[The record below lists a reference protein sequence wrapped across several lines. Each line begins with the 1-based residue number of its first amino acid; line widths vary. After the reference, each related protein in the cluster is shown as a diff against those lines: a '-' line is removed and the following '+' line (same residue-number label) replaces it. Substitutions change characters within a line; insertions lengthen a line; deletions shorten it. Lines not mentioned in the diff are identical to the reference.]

1 VPEGACSYLAEPYS
15 YAEARALAAG
25 LGVSEPLAVTL
36 VRRGYRTVEDARH
49 FLDADE
55 SHDPL
60 RFEGMASVV
69 ESLLAAAKAG
79 RRITVHG
86 DYDVDGVCST
96 AILTAALRELGAECD
111 WYIPDRLGEGYGL
124 SLEGVRRLAA
134 RGTEVLLTADCG
146 IGCATEVEAARG
158 AGIEVVVT
166 DHHSPPEQLPDCPI
180 LHPALGGY
188 PFAELCGTA
197 VAYKLAC
204 ALRTA
209 ACGPD
214 AERDEADLDLV
225 ALATV
230 ADMVPLVGENRSLV
244 RRGLTVAR
252 RARRPGLRALIA
264 ASGSEPERLDEG
276 DFSFRLAPRIN
287 AAGRLYRADAGVEL
301 FLTADD
307 ERAAE
312 IASEL
317 DRANFERQQAERE
330 VDGAAEAAL
339 RELPDELRDAPAL
352 VIAGHGWHPG
362 VVGIVAS
369 RLVERHWRPAILL
382 SFDAEGRGR
391 GSGRSIPGFDLL
403 EGLEACSRHLTRF
416 GGHRAAAGLELEI
429 SELDAFREAFIAH
442 AAKTLGPE
450 ELTRT
455 ERIDA
460 LVGGDG
466 LGLQLAEELER
477 LAPFG
482 AGNPGVRLMVPSAK
496 LGDVRSMGEGKHSRF
511 SLSSGGA
518 RALGVA
524 FGRSSLPASDA
535 VDAAVRLEVNQWN
548 GSVEPRVVL
557 RELYDLVEQPTQE
570 PAPTPL
576 HRCRCDGEE
585 WWRRFDDELGCEPR
599 TWPGQPLL
607 EAARA
612 GAEREAIRARGSAIA
627 TIAEL
632 VSSGESVLALCADAS
647 RRAELAGGATGLSR
661 FGSGAA
667 LIACGRCGGAEL
679 DGLAAR
685 FEAGLAL
692 TDFWALARAPRI
704 ALGFDHV
711 VLVDPPPFPHFA
723 ALAARGRS
731 DDPGFLHSAWSEQE
745 RGFTLRVLE
754 HEFGMRQPLRDVFRG
769 LCKAKSTERDA
780 LREALVGSGEHIHS
794 PELAA
799 RCVRVLRELDLVQG
813 DASDHEWSPRVV
825 SSEHTQLERSGAFRA
840 YGSRSEEGKRYLASL
855 RQQ

>member
-15 YAEARALAAG
+15 YAEARALSAG
-25 LGVSEPLAVTL
+25 LGVSEPVAVTL
-36 VRRGYRTVEDARH
+36 VRRGYRTIEDARR

-60 RFEGMASVV
+60 RFEGMAAVV
-69 ESLLAAAKAG
+69 ETLLAAAKAG

-96 AILTAALRELGAECD
+96 AILTAALRGLDANCD

-134 RGTEVLLTADCG
+134 RGTEVLLTVDCG
-146 IGCATEVEAARG
+146 IGCATEVEAARQ

-166 DHHSPPEQLPDCPI
+166 DHHSPPQQLPDCPI

-209 ACGPD
+209 AWGPD

-264 ASGSEPERLDEG
+264 ASGTEPERLDEG

-301 FLTADD
+301 FLTAD
-307 ERAAE
+307 EGRAAE

-339 RELPDELRDAPAL
+339 RELPEELRAASAL
-352 VIAGHGWHPG
+352 VIAGQGWHPG

-369 RLVERHWRPAILL
+369 RLVERHWRPTILL
-382 SFDAEGRGR
+382 SFDAEGKGR

-403 EGLEACSRHLTRF
+403 GGLEACSRHLTRF
-416 GGHRAAAGLELEI
+416 GGHRAAAGLELEA
-429 SELDAFREAFIAH
+429 SELDAFRKAFIAH
-442 AAKTLGPE
+442 AAETLGAE

-524 FGRSSLPASDA
+524 FGRSSLPVSDA

-557 RELYDLVEQPTQE
+557 RELYDLVEEPGQE
-570 PAPTPL
+570 PGPTPL
-576 HRCRCDGEE
+576 HSCRCDGEE
-585 WWRRFDDELGCEPR
+585 WWRRFDEE
-599 TWPGQPLL
+599 L

-612 GAEREAIRARGSAIA
+612 GAERETIRARGSAIA

-647 RRAELAGGATGLSR
+647 RRAELAGGATGLAR
-661 FGSGAA
+661 FGGGAA

-692 TDFWALARAPRI
+692 SDFWALARAPGI

-711 VLVDPPPFPHFA
+711 VLVDPPPFPHLA
-723 ALAARGRS
+723 ALAARCGS

-745 RGFTLRVLE
+745 RGFTLRVLD

-769 LCKAKSTERDA
+769 LCKTKSTERDA
-780 LREALVGSGEHIHS
+780 LREALLGNGDHIHS

-813 DASDHEWSPRVV
+813 DASDREWSPRVV

-840 YGSRSEEGKRYLASL
+840 YGSRFEEGKKYLASL